1 MLGDVRIL
9 KGAGPTLT
17 LGAEDRTAS
26 SLAETIKAGDV
37 VKRAG
42 TGGNFAVLALDGD
55 AEIATDILFGV
66 VRKESSETAT
76 VDGEIEV
83 RMFGADTII
92 RAKATTYANIDTAA
106 EFVALRYDTVCFDR
120 SAATSAGALTI
131 DEDEGD
137 DPNVHSLMMMACDT
151 VKGTI
156 DAAVNIMATW
166 RGNYV

>member
-1 MLGDVRIL
+1 MKFL

-17 LGAEDRTAS
+17 LGAEDQTVS
-26 SLAETIKAGDV
+26 GLTTTIKPGDV

-42 TGGNFAVLALDGD
+42 TGGNFAVIALDGD

-66 VRKESSETAT
+66 VRKESTDTTTA
-76 VDGEIEV
+76 DGDIEV
-83 RMFGADTII
+83 RAFLPGSII
-92 RAKATTYANIDTAA
+92 RAKATTAANVDTAA

-120 SAATSAGALTI
+120 SAATSAGLLTI

-137 DPNVHSLMMMACDT
+137 DPNVHSLMMLECDT

-156 DAAVNIMATW
+156 DAAVNVMATMF
-166 RGNYV
+166 GNYV